1 MFKQIKITLIMINRI
16 SLLYAVHKKII
27 FLFNYIRKNE
37 NHFKNAGIFV
47 TVSDNIK
54 YADVAYRAYS
64 RRMCIE
70 ETIATLKT
78 RMQLKRLRVS
88 SEDSLCGKCFIEFIA
103 LTLYSFLYQRL
114 EAAKKAEAEIPH
126 HSLSG
131 IMDELS
137 GIKDYYFSDTH
148 EHVIN
153 PLSKK
158 QKMCLDIFKVKYP
171 KSYYDTELAEVNRRK
186 QALKPHGDDLRKGM

>member
-1 MFKQIKITLIMINRI
+1 MIN
-16 SLLYAVHKKII
+16 SAVYNGFI
-27 FLFNYIRKNE
+27 N
-37 NHFKNAGIFV
+37 
-47 TVSDNIK
+47 K

-70 ETIATLKT
+70 ETFATLKT
-78 RMQLKRLRVS
+78 RMQLKRFRVS

-114 EAAKKAEAEIPH
+114 EAAKKTEAEIPH